1 MIRGKLYLL
10 LHEYYFDSQKFIV
23 ISKKIFTYYIF
34 NKLRTYG
41 LFLSPV
47 RRRMFVIPD
56 FLTCS
61 CRDGNATSQ
70 FSYRYVVSLS
80 NTVIIHY
87 ELIDVSDKNYIHILT
102 YIFNLK
108 VIEKIKNIFS
118 KGDKTQ
124 PVVEL

>member
-10 LHEYYFDSQKFIV
+10 LYRYYFDNQKCIV
-23 ISKKIFTYYIF
+23 ISKTIYAYFVF

-70 FSYRYVVSLS
+70 FSYRYIVSLS

-87 ELIDVSDKNYIHILT
+87 YLIDVSDKKYIHIST
-102 YIFNLK
+102 YMFILK